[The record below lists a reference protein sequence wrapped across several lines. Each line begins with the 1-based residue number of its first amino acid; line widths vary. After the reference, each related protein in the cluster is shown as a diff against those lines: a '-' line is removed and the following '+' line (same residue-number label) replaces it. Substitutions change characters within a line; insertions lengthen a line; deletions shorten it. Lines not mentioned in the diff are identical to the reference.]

1 MGVYEQKLM
10 KSREKEK
17 QKTTLY
23 RNNKKNSLLLNSIF
37 INLFQKIFTL
47 TKLKN

>member
-23 RNNKKNSLLLNSIF
+23 RNNKKNSLLLSIF